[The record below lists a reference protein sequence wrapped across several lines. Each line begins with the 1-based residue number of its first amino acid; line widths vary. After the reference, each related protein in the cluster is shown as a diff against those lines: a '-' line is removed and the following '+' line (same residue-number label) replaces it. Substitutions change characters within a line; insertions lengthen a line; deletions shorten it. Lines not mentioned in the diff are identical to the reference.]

1 LLALDLLILLW
12 AGGVITGDVE
22 VAEGSTRSGH
32 DLLKLL
38 LLASEMV
45 LLLDVTFV
53 VVVPVVVVILVG
65 RVELL
70 PLGVVGDEVGDVTTL
85 EAAPRWSPPLLAKLV

>member
-1 LLALDLLILLW
+1 
-12 AGGVITGDVE
+12 
-22 VAEGSTRSGH
+22 
-32 DLLKLL
+32 
-38 LLASEMV
+38 MV

-53 VVVPVVVVILVG
+53 VVVPVVVVIHVG

-85 EAAPRWSPPLLAKLV
+85 EAAPR